1 MSKKKNRTTKK
12 STPSTSKKNNAE
24 SKEKVVQLQADLGE
38 EQLVDPKESPV
49 IDLEPKDSESFIT
62 PPINPMN
69 VPGVMPIP
77 ESGMRHNVKNFSNFS
92 LDSNPPIH
100 KSKKKIIFI
109 IVVCL
114 LAMLLIYLLFFKG
127 DKKKE
132 KLKNAN
138 SNNSNILSISNSNT
152 QEEKD
157 TIKLNCVLEEEYA
170 EGVTGESSITFI
182 FRDEELIKTIDEESV
197 HFKEEGLKHYSAYET
212 SLKETLESDEF
223 KFDNTTFEM
232 RTTKDRITAVYT
244 VDLTADP
251 FNPNNNLDE
260 LGYSY
265 QEAKTDMEKDGYI
278 CKQQK

>member
-1 MSKKKNRTTKK
+1 MSKKKNKTTKK
-12 STPSTSKKNNAE
+12 KNTSTSKKSVAE
-24 SKEKVVQLQADLGE
+24 TKEKVVQLQADLGE

-49 IDLEPKDSESFIT
+49 IDLEPNNSESFIT

-77 ESGMRHNVKNFSNFS
+77 DSGMKHNVKNFSNFS

-100 KSKKKIIFI
+100 KNKKTIIFI

-114 LAMLLIYLLFFKG
+114 LGILLIYLLFFKEE
-127 DKKKE
+127 KKKE
-132 KLKNAN
+132 LPKNTNSNIPSSSN
-138 SNNSNILSISNSNT
+138 SNN
-152 QEEKD
+152 QEEKG
-157 TIKLNCVLEEEYA
+157 TINLNCVLEEEYA

-182 FRDEELIKTIDEESV
+182 FREEELIKTIDEESV
-197 HFKEEGLKHYSAYET
+197 YFKEEGLKHYSAYET

-223 KFDNTTFEM
+223 QFDNTTFEM

-260 LGYSY
+260 LGYTY

>member
-1 MSKKKNRTTKK
+1 M
-12 STPSTSKKNNAE
+12 
-24 SKEKVVQLQADLGE
+24 
-38 EQLVDPKESPV
+38 
-49 IDLEPKDSESFIT
+49 
-62 PPINPMN
+62 
-69 VPGVMPIP
+69 
-77 ESGMRHNVKNFSNFS
+77 
-92 LDSNPPIH
+92 
-100 KSKKKIIFI
+100 
-109 IVVCL
+109 
-114 LAMLLIYLLFFKG
+114 
-127 DKKKE
+127 KKKE
-132 KLKNAN
+132 KIKNAN
-138 SNNSNILSISNSNT
+138 RNNSNIPSISNSNT